1 MENEAYSSFQ
11 LMRDKKTNKEF
22 VLIDRVYRDED
33 LSKRLE

>member
-11 LMRDKKTNKEF
+11 LMRDKKTSKEF

-33 LSKRLE
+33 LYQRLE